1 MVVLLPLLLL
11 ILGALASAI
20 VAYGTHP
27 AWGQYTAGYSFIIW
41 SRQFQWPIAALAIV
55 SCVALIGLVV
65 AGKRRAWWLIG
76 LGPILALFVHR
87 LHSDPLRAFGIL
99 DNPACVPTDRATVLE
114 DDDYVVGVVI
124 NDSAYAYPYFALY
137 ENPVVVQADHDK
149 RMILMWSAFAN
160 RALAYSVSRD
170 LHARDLEIVSMPRN
184 ALLLYNTKLGEF
196 INGVTGR
203 TPKDQKPAGFGLPLI
218 VEKTTWRRWRAAHPS
233 GQALGVVAA
242 PTDRK
247 IVGAPLRP
255 AFAMP
260 ALQGSLPGETRI
272 VLVATTQ
279 PISLPAEEVQEK
291 PLNLAAGQTA
301 ALVFRDGQSGKVRA
315 FDRTCIGVDAPLNF
329 KLNSDRERKLAILV
343 DTDTNSGWSAEGRAV
358 DGRLASEGRRMAV
371 IPVDDG
377 LYWGVMKT
385 WMPELLWVN
394 PAELK

>member
-1 MVVLLPLLLL
+1 MLLPLLLL

-27 AWGQYTAGYSFIIW
+27 AWGQYAAGYSFIIW
-41 SRQFQWPIAALAIV
+41 SRQFQWPIAVLAIV
-55 SCVALIGLVV
+55 SCVALVGLVV

-87 LHSDPLRAFGIL
+87 LHSDPLRAFAIL
-99 DNPACVPTDRATVLE
+99 DNPACVPADHATILA

-124 NDSAYAYPYFALY
+124 NESAYAYPYFALY
-137 ENPVVVQADHDK
+137 ENPVVVQAEQDQ
-149 RMILMWSAFAN
+149 RMILIWSAFAN
-160 RALAYSVSRD
+160 RALAYGISRE
-170 LHARDLEIVSMPRN
+170 LHARDLEIVSMPAN

-203 TPKDQKPAGFGLPLI
+203 TPKNQKPAGFGSPLP
-218 VEKTTWRRWRAAHPS
+218 VEKTTWLRWRTAHPS
-233 GQALGVVAA
+233 GQVLAVEAA
-242 PTDRK
+242 PPDRK

-260 ALQGSLPGETRI
+260 KFQSSVPAETRI
-272 VLVATTQ
+272 VLVATPQ
-279 PISLPAEEVQEK
+279 PVSLPAEEVNEK
-291 PLNLAAGQTA
+291 PVNLAAGQTPV
-301 ALVFRDGQSGKVRA
+301 LIFRDSQTGKVRA
-315 FDRTCIGVDAPLNF
+315 FDRTCVGVSAPLNF
-329 KLNSDRERKLAILV
+329 KLNSDRKRKQTILV
-343 DTDTNSGWSAEGRAV
+343 DTETNSGWSAEGRAV
-358 DGRLASEGRRMAV
+358 DGRLSRESRRLTA
-371 IPVDDG
+371 IPVEEG